1 MESLKSLK
9 VGRVEILNR
18 KDVTRVV
25 LLEEIMEM
33 CLLKGIIMAE
43 MVL

>member
-9 VGRVEILNR
+9 VDREEILNH
-18 KDVTRVV
+18 KDMTRVV
-25 LLEEIMEM
+25 LLEEIMEK